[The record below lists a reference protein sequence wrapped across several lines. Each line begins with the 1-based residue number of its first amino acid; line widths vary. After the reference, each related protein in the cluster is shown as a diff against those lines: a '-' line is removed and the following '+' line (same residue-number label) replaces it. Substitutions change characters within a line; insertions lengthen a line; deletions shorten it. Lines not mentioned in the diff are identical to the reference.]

1 MFAAFQFVL
10 KTLWT
15 TAGSL
20 TLMWLQ
26 EVFSLKFF
34 SFLFTL
40 HMQKTTMKYLRLAIS
55 EIKILD
61 LLKHEPMKWFLL
73 KYFHSRIF
81 EVLFNTMFY
90 ILK

>member
-1 MFAAFQFVL
+1 
-10 KTLWT
+10 
-15 TAGSL
+15 
-20 TLMWLQ
+20 
-26 EVFSLKFF
+26 
-34 SFLFTL
+34 
-40 HMQKTTMKYLRLAIS
+40 MQKTTMKYLRLAIS